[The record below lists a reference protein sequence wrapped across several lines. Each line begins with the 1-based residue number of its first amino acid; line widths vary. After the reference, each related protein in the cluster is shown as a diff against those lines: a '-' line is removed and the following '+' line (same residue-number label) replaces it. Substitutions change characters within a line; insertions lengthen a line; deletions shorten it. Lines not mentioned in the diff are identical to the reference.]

1 MSVYDEEEMM
11 MKDSTYILV
20 VDDEQGVLDSFS
32 EIFVQEGYQVTKAK
46 NWFEAEQH
54 IKAQQY
60 NIVIAD
66 VRLPDIGYSEMIE
79 TIKEEN
85 KYAYIITSA
94 DFADIDAAIESLQH
108 GAHDYMS
115 KPFDPSDIVTTMRK
129 IVEKQRLQA
138 DNLQL
143 FDTIKVLAL
152 ALDARDHYTH
162 GHSQQVT
169 EYAVDI
175 AREMG
180 LSFKEI
186 DIIRDAGV
194 LHDIGKIGIP
204 DAILLKPGRLTEE
217 EYAEI
222 KKHPVIGKKIL
233 EPVNCLAD
241 KIPLIYHHHERIDG
255 KGYPE
260 GLEGDNIPLGA
271 RILAVADAY
280 QAMTSDRPYR
290 KALPSL
296 IAIEELKRYKGRQFD
311 PDIVDA
317 FLRVLKRM
325 GKDKSADNS
334 ADAQAA

>member
-1 MSVYDEEEMM
+1 MRE
-11 MKDSTYILV
+11 STYILV
-20 VDDEQGVLDSFS
+20 VDDEQGILDSFS
-32 EIFVQEGYQVTKAK
+32 EVFSKEGYQVTKAG
-46 NWFEAEQH
+46 NWFEARQH
-54 IKAQQY
+54 IKTQQY
-60 NIVIAD
+60 NVIIAD
-66 VRLPDIGYSEMIE
+66 VKLPDVGYQEMIE
-79 TIKEEN
+79 NIKEDN
-85 KYAYIITSA
+85 QYAYIITSA
-94 DFADIDAAIESLQH
+94 GFTDIDAAMESLQH

-115 KPFDPSDIVTTMRK
+115 KPFDPSDIVTTMRR
-129 IVEKQRLQA
+129 IVDKQRLQA

-175 AREMG
+175 AREIG
-180 LSFKEI
+180 LSCKEI
-186 DIIRDAGV
+186 DNIRDAGI

-217 EYAEI
+217 EYAQI

-255 KGYPE
+255 QGYPE

-271 RILAVADAY
+271 RILSVADAY

-290 KALPSL
+290 KALPTL
-296 IAIEELKRYKGRQFD
+296 IAIEELKRFKGRQFD

-325 GKDKSADNS
+325 GMDKTTNNS
-334 ADAQAA
+334 HEATAT

>member
-1 MSVYDEEEMM
+1 MRE
-11 MKDSTYILV
+11 STCILV
-20 VDDEQGVLDSFS
+20 VDDEQSVLDSFS
-32 EIFVQEGYQVTKAK
+32 DTLTQEGYQITKAK
-46 NWFEAEQH
+46 NWFEASQH
-54 IKAQQY
+54 LKIQEY
-60 NIVIAD
+60 NIIIAD
-66 VRLPDIGYSEMIE
+66 VRLPDVGCQEMIE
-79 TIKEEN
+79 NIKEDN

-94 DFADIDAAIESLQH
+94 GFADIDSAIKSLQH
-108 GAHDYMS
+108 GAHNYLS
-115 KPFDPSDIVTTMRK
+115 KPFDPADIVNTMRR
-129 IVEKQRLQA
+129 IVDKQRLQA

-175 AREMG
+175 AREIG

-186 DIIRDAGV
+186 DIIRDAGI

-204 DAILLKPGRLTEE
+204 DSILLKPGRLTQE
-217 EYAEI
+217 EYTQI

-255 KGYPE
+255 QGYPD
-260 GLEGDNIPLGA
+260 GLVGDNIPLGA

-290 KALPSL
+290 KALPTL
-296 IAIEELKRYKGRQFD
+296 IAIEELKRFKGRQFD
-311 PDIVDA
+311 PHIVEA
-317 FLRVLKRM
+317 FLRVLRRM
-325 GKDKSADNS
+325 GMDKTTNNNEA
-334 ADAQAA
+334 

>member
-1 MSVYDEEEMM
+1 MVRLSEEIR

-32 EIFVQEGYQVTKAK
+32 EVFSNEGYQVTKAK
-46 NWFEAEQH
+46 NWSEARRH
-54 IKAQQY
+54 IKTQQY
-60 NIVIAD
+60 NIIIAD
-66 VRLPDIGYSEMIE
+66 VKLPDVGCQEMIDD
-79 TIKEEN
+79 IKEEN

-94 DFADIDAAIESLQH
+94 GFTDIDTAMKSLQH

-129 IVEKQRLQA
+129 IVDKQRLQA

-162 GHSQQVT
+162 GHSRQVT

-186 DIIRDAGV
+186 DIIRDASI
-194 LHDIGKIGIP
+194 LHDIGKIGIT

-255 KGYPE
+255 QGYPE
-260 GLEGDNIPLGA
+260 GLKGDDIPLGA
-271 RILAVADAY
+271 RILSVADAY

-290 KALPSL
+290 KALPAL
-296 IAIEELKRYKGRQFD
+296 IAIEELKRFKGRQFD
-311 PDIVDA
+311 PNIVDA

-325 GKDKSADNS
+325 GMDKTADNS
-334 ADAQAA
+334 SESPAA